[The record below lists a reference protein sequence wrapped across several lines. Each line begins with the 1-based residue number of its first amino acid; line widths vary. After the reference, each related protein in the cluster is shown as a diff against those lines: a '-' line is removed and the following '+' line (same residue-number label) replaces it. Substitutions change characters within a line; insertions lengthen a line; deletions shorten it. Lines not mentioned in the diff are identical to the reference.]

1 MATPITKSPQ
11 DLFRANTIAIVE
23 TLSDLVKEIV
33 DAELRFDID
42 TDAIE
47 DLAEILDTI
56 KSVDLVEMFILA
68 EEEVWPRIVARDS
81 EFLQKSIQSIFKKLP
96 NNMDLLAL
104 PVLVYFEL
112 VEGKHANV
120 AGMQHKSNWPI
131 TEEDVNLLW
140 IFSNKLLRNAYN
152 YSVANP
158 VEVTAALTKFNLKV
172 DVDNRELSKKGLPLL
187 AKKRRLDVSIYK
199 CHVEAFTASLVQ
211 K

>member
-1 MATPITKSPQ
+1 MATPISKSPQ

-33 DAELRFDID
+33 DAELRSDID
-42 TDAIE
+42 TNAIE

-81 EFLQKSIQSIFKKLP
+81 DFLQKSILSIFKKLP

-120 AGMQHKSNWPI
+120 PGMQHKSNWPI
-131 TEEDVNLLW
+131 TQEDVNSLW

-158 VEVTAALTKFNLKV
+158 LVVVAALTKFNLKV
-172 DVDNRELSKKGLPLL
+172 DADNRELAKKGLPLL
-187 AKKRRLDVSIYK
+187 PKKRMLDVSIYK
-199 CHVEAFTASLVQ
+199 AHVEAFTASLIQ